1 MVRRLSNSHAK
12 TLTLSDSRFDFA
24 IDFLEDTSQY
34 GIGTTTLQQDGE
46 PLVTLSHSIRTRF
59 NEEKEDFF
67 IVSSDLLPQSSHVH
81 GMSSKETSNSWCFP
95 CRRKKQQLSEKLM
108 VEAA

>member
-1 MVRRLSNSHAK
+1 MVRRLSNSHDSAK

-59 NEEKEDFF
+59 NEQKEDFF
-67 IVSSDLLPQSSHVH
+67 YCQFRLTSSIFSR
-81 GMSSKETSNSWCFP
+81 SWNVLERNKQLMVFP
-95 CRRKKQQLSEKLM
+95 LSEEKTNN
-108 VEAA
+108 